1 MKAKLTTLPDKPRGS
16 AWRSSAR
23 GVNCPVKSGKLVSSM
38 KKFKLNPKISYM
50 LGIYG
55 HTKQEGT
62 SISASSDN
70 EDAIEKYI
78 KIAMEELGISASSI
92 KIAKHGKV
100 TTAMFYH
107 SKAKKEFERI
117 LNKREKLFKYM
128 NAYALE
134 YLGGMVDSCSGM
146 KSCADFR
153 NIDAKDCVIIEN
165 LGFHIMHKGSI
176 CHVLNGN
183 AFVSF
188 VKGHSMKALMLNIKV

>member
-1 MKAKLTTLPDKPRGS
+1 MKAKLTTLPDEPRGS

-23 GVNCPVKSGKLVSSM
+23 GVNCPVKSGKLVSNM

-55 HTKQEGT
+55 HTKQEGN

-78 KIAMEELGISASSI
+78 KIALEELGIEASGI
-92 KIAKHGKV
+92 KIANNGRV

-107 SKAKKEFERI
+107 SKARKEFERI
-117 LNKREKLFKYM
+117 LGKREKLFKYM

-146 KSCADFR
+146 RSCADFH
-153 NIDAKDCVIIEN
+153 NIDAKDCMVMEN
-165 LGFHIMHKGSI
+165 LGFHI
-176 CHVLNGN
+176 VQNGN
-183 AFVSF
+183 RYHVWNSSAFVSF
-188 VKGHSMKALMLNIKV
+188 VKGHSIKALTLNDA